1 MSIRTLWLAAP
12 LLLVGAPAVAGDA
25 REEPTIASLAERK
38 VAIPAGGE
46 IAGSASKARDNYR
59 EFLDLVS
66 ADPALRAEAM
76 RRLADLELEAAQ
88 ARQLD
93 GAPGSARQEFE
104 DAIALFQELLE
115 AYPDYRRS
123 DTVLY
128 QLARAYEIG
137 GKPEEA
143 LRVLDE
149 LVRRFP
155 DTPLVAEVEFR
166 RGEMLFLR
174 RRYAEAEAAYA
185 RVVEAGAAS
194 RFYEQSLYKLGWS
207 RFKLARHEDS
217 LAPFFA
223 LLGRKTAVVAA
234 LGKSG
239 SDPISTEMGSDPNL
253 PDATASRAEQELV
266 ADALRVLSITF
277 SYLDGPR
284 TIAGYFERSGYP
296 AYGHA
301 IYRNLGELYLE
312 KERYVDA
319 AGTFEAFVTAHPW
332 HAEAPLLQIRA
343 IEAYR
348 GGEFSERVLQGK
360 QAFLERYGMDSPYW
374 QHNPPESH
382 PEVVAHVRENL
393 TDLARYYHAEA
404 QAGGTAA
411 DYREAA
417 RWYRRY
423 LDWFPGDAD
432 SADTNFLLAEI
443 LFESGD
449 FAGATLE
456 YERTAYDYPRHA
468 RSAEAAYAAI
478 LARLEREKELEG
490 EARAAWHGEYVESG
504 LRFAGSYPEHP
515 ESAAVLTTIAE
526 GLYRENEYDRA
537 VTVGQAVVAKEPAV
551 ADALA
556 RTAWTVIAH
565 AEFDR
570 GNFAAAE
577 SAYYR
582 LRPLT
587 PNDDAQAVQALEER
601 IASSIY
607 KQGELARERG
617 DMLAAVDHFMR
628 VGRAV
633 PESPIRATAEYD
645 AAAALIGLGDWQRAA
660 AVLEAFRRDHP
671 ESEFAGDVTQKL
683 AVAYLESGRG
693 LDAARE
699 FETIA
704 EAPGSSEQVRREA
717 LWKAAG
723 LYRAGN
729 ETGEEAAVLGTIVK
743 RYPHPIAESIEAR
756 VRLLELA
763 DARGDSR
770 GRLALLEDLV
780 RVDAT
785 AGDERSDRTRYLAAQ
800 AALDLADPVHRRFLA
815 ARITQPLA
823 ESLEVKKERMEAVL
837 AAYGRAADYGV
848 AEVTTAA
855 TYRLGEVYR
864 QFARDL
870 MESER
875 PGELDAAA
883 LAQYELL
890 LEEQAFPFEEKA
902 IELYEANAA
911 RAADGVYDAWVQK
924 SFAELAKL
932 VPARYAKLERSEDA
946 VLL

>member
-1 MSIRTLWLAAP
+1 MSIRALSFAAV
-12 LLLVGAPAVAGDA
+12 LLLAGAPAIAGDA
-25 REEPTIASLAERK
+25 HEAPTIASLADRQI
-38 VAIPAGGE
+38 AIPAGGE
-46 IAGSASKARDNYR
+46 ITGSASKARDNYR
-59 EFLDLVS
+59 DFLDLVS
-66 ADPALRAEAM
+66 ADPALRVEAM

-93 GAPGSARQEFE
+93 GAPGSARQDFE
-104 DAIALFQELLE
+104 GAIALFQQLLE

-185 RVVEAGAAS
+185 RVVDAGPES

-207 RFKLARHEDS
+207 RFKLARHEES

-223 LLGRKTAVVAA
+223 LLDRKAA
-234 LGKSG
+234 IVQLRTDPIFAKTG
-239 SDPISTEMGSDPNL
+239 SDPDPD
-253 PDATASRAEQELV
+253 PDLASRAEQELV
-266 ADALRVLSITF
+266 ADTLRVLSITF

-284 TIAGYFERSGYP
+284 SIAAYFTRVGYP

-312 KERYVDA
+312 QERYVDA
-319 AGTFEAFVTAHPW
+319 AGAFEAFAAAQPW

-348 GGEFSERVLQGK
+348 RGEFPERVLEGK

-404 QAGGTAA
+404 QEGGAAA

-423 LDWFPGDAD
+423 LDWFPGEAD
-432 SADTNFLLAEI
+432 SAATNFLLAEI

-449 FAGATLE
+449 FAAATVE
-456 YERTAYDYPRHA
+456 YERTAYDYLRHA

-478 LARLEREKELEG
+478 LARLGREKELEG
-490 EARAAWHGEYVESG
+490 EARAAWHEEYVESG
-504 LRFAGSYPEHP
+504 LRFAATFPEHP
-515 ESAAVLTTIAE
+515 EAAPVLTTIAE
-526 GLYRENEYDRA
+526 GLYQEKQYDRA

-587 PNDDAQAVQALEER
+587 PNDDAKAMQALEER

-607 KQGELARERG
+607 KQGELARDRG
-617 DMLAAVDHFMR
+617 DMLAAIDHFMR

-645 AAAALIGLGDWQRAA
+645 AAAALIGLGEWQRAA
-660 AVLEAFRRDHP
+660 GVLEAFRRDYP
-671 ESEFAGDVTQKL
+671 ASEFADDVTQKL

-704 EAPGSSEQVRREA
+704 EAPASGEQVRREA
-717 LWKAAG
+717 LWKAAE
-723 LYRAGN
+723 LYRAGS
-729 ETGEEAAVLGTIVK
+729 ETAEEAAVLGRIVQ

-756 VRLLELA
+756 VRMLELA

-770 GRLALLEDLV
+770 ARLALLEDLV

-785 AGDERSDRTRYLAAQ
+785 AGDERSDRTRYLAAN
-800 AALDLADPVHRRFLA
+800 AALDLAEPVHRGFIA

-855 TYRLGEVYR
+855 TYLLGEVYR

-875 PGELDAAA
+875 PADLDAAA

-902 IELYEANAA
+902 IELYEANAG
-911 RAADGVYDAWVQK
+911 RAADGVYDEWVQR

-932 VPARYAKLERSEDA
+932 VPARYAKLERSED
-946 VLL
+946 VVSKLF